1 MLTLIRREI
10 EDHLLLYTLMLV
22 FGLGYAALLAF
33 FYQPTDRFPMAAI
46 PDNVLDCS
54 FWSLMAFMMWAF
66 VFEGV
71 QRGFDQKEKIS
82 TFLFTLTSTR
92 GQLLIAK
99 WFAALIW
106 LGCGLLPMA
115 LVHAYYLSRAAQW
128 GAVQHV
134 DLLVAQL
141 GLTVLVPVSCYL
153 LSQFLGLTQ
162 RPALSLLADVLI
174 TAVVISLVF
183 IKGMFPPAI
192 QQISIVLAVLAIAA
206 GIGTWSKFQT
216 TSL

>member
-10 EDHLLLYTLMLV
+10 DDHRLVYALMLI
-22 FGLGYAALLAF
+22 FGFGWAVLLAI
-33 FYQPTDRFPMAAI
+33 FYQSKDRFPMAAI
-46 PDNVLDCS
+46 PDDVLDCS

-71 QRGFDQKEKIS
+71 QRGFDQKERTS
-82 TFLFTLTSTR
+82 TFLFTLTPTR

-106 LGCGLLPMA
+106 LGCGLLPMS
-115 LVHAYYLSRAAQW
+115 LVHTYFLSRAAQW

-134 DLLVAQL
+134 ALLVAQL
-141 GLTVLVPVSCYL
+141 GLTALVPVSCYL

-162 RPALSLLADVLI
+162 RPALSLLADALI

-183 IKGMFPPAI
+183 IKGMFSPAI
-192 QQISIVLAVLAIAA
+192 QQISIVLAVLSIAA
-206 GIGTWSKFQT
+206 GIGTWSKSKT
-216 TSL
+216 ISL

>member
-10 EDHLLLYTLMLV
+10 EDARVFYATMLAAGFGFSGWLAHL
-22 FGLGYAALLAF
+22 
-33 FYQPTDRFPMAAI
+33 YQSDYPWPMAAI
-46 PDNVLDCS
+46 PDDVLDCS

-71 QRGFDQKEKIS
+71 QRGFDQKERTS
-82 TFLFTLTSTR
+82 TFLFTLTPTR

-106 LGCGLLPMA
+106 LGCGLLPMS
-115 LVHAYYLSRAAQW
+115 LVHTYFLSRAAQW

-134 DLLVAQL
+134 ALLVAQL
-141 GLTVLVPVSCYL
+141 GLTALVPVSCYL

-162 RPALSLLADVLI
+162 RPALSLLADALI

-183 IKGMFPPAI
+183 IKGMFSPAI
-192 QQISIVLAVLAIAA
+192 QQISIVLAVLSIAA
-206 GIGTWSKFQT
+206 GIGTWSKSKT
-216 TSL
+216 ISL

>member
-1 MLTLIRREI
+1 MYTLILI
-10 EDHLLLYTLMLV
+10 
-22 FGLGYAALLAF
+22 FGLGHAALLAI
-33 FYQPTDRFPMAAI
+33 YYHSEDRLPMAAI
-46 PDNVLDCS
+46 PDDILEFS
-54 FWSLMAFMMWAF
+54 FWSLMAFMIWAF

-71 QRGFDQKEKIS
+71 QKGFDQKEKTS
-82 TFLFTLTSTR
+82 TFLFTLTPTR

>member
-10 EDHLLLYTLMLV
+10 EDHLLLYTLILI
-22 FGLGYAALLAF
+22 FGLGHAALLAI
-33 FYQPTDRFPMAAI
+33 YYHSEDRLPMAAI
-46 PDNVLDCS
+46 PDDILEFS

-134 DLLVAQL
+134 DLLVTQL

-174 TAVVISLVF
+174 TAVVISLVLV
-183 IKGMFPPAI
+183 KGMSPPAI
-192 QQISIVLAVLAIAA
+192 QQISVVLGILSLAA

-216 TSL
+216 MSL